1 MNLLNTFVSIQT
13 LYTML
18 NTSAS
23 ASQLSV
29 YAVDS
34 SPKYRMLLQ
43 SAFAQFLPDYSLRL
57 FENSEA
63 LLQAFDGSAKPGLLL
78 LDAHL
83 PEVGGCEAVRRI
95 RQHANGCYLPV
106 VLMSHTD
113 ANAEV
118 QACYAAGANSFLV
131 KPTSVETLRPLMQSL
146 CFYWFAL
153 NQRAE

>member
-1 MNLLNTFVSIQT
+1 MSNAPDSNP
-13 LYTML
+13 
-18 NTSAS
+18 N
-23 ASQLSV
+23 LSV

-34 SPKYRMLLQ
+34 SANYRMLLQ
-43 SAFAQFLPDYSLRL
+43 SAFTQFLPDYSLRL
-57 FENSEA
+57 FESSEA
-63 LLQAFDGSAKPGLLL
+63 LLQAFDGSTKPGLLL

-95 RQHANGCYLPV
+95 RQHADGCYLPV

-113 ANAEV
+113 ATAEV
-118 QACYAAGANSFLV
+118 QACYAAGANSYLV

-153 NQRAE
+153 NQRVE